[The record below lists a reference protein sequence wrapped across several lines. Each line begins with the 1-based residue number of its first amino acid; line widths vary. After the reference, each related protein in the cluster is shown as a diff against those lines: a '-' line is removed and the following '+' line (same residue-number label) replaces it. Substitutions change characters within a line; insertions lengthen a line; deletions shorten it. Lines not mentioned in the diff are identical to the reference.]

1 MNFCGG
7 PRRVPEAITRI
18 DTVQNGYEERL
29 SRFSDAVALRRP
41 DRVPVIS
48 LADLFM
54 TRYAGLS
61 NKEAMYDYRR
71 AADAFKASTIK
82 LGLDMAP
89 PVFGLTPGPVLEI
102 IGSKQMMWP
111 GFDLPDDVS
120 YQFVERE
127 YLLADEYDDFLE
139 DPGDFVWRKL
149 LPRVGS
155 LFEPLSALP
164 YFRLMAGG
172 NAVLQLGMAIGASPD
187 LASTFSRFSVLAA
200 ETAKYV
206 AVTSELTAELE
217 AAGYPVVAATATLCP
232 FDWVS
237 DMLRGIRGVMLD
249 MYRCPDKLLAA
260 VHLYTDVTI
269 RSTIRAARDS
279 GNPRVF
285 IPLHRGAGGF
295 MSNDQFAKFYWP
307 SLKEMLLAFVDA
319 GLVPLPFWEGNYTP
333 RLEFLAE
340 LPPGKIVGHFDV
352 IDTEK
357 FKTVLGDTMCFWGD
371 VPASLLCTGSPADV
385 RDYVRRLID
394 RFADSGGL
402 IVDGATG
409 GIPYNARPE
418 NVEAMVEAAHDYG
431 VY

>member
-1 MNFCGG
+1 M
-7 PRRVPEAITRI
+7 PEGVTAI
-18 DTVQNGYEERL
+18 DSAQKAFQERL
-29 SRFSDAVALRRP
+29 TRFSVAASLRKP

-61 NKEAMYDYRR
+61 NKEAMYEYRR

-102 IGSKQMMWP
+102 LGSKQMMWP
-111 GFDLPDDVS
+111 GHDLPDDVS

-155 LFEPLSALP
+155 LFESFSTLPPL
-164 YFRLMAGG
+164 RLMAGG
-172 NAVLQLGMAIGASPD
+172 NAVMQLGMAIGLSPE
-187 LASTFSRFSVLAA
+187 LESAFSRFAVLGA
-200 ETAKYV
+200 ETAKYAAVV
-206 AVTSELTAELE
+206 AELTAELE
-217 AAGYPVVAATATLCP
+217 AEGYPVVCATATLCP

-260 VHLYTDVTI
+260 VDLYTDLSIEATI
-269 RSTIRAARDS
+269 KAARDS

-295 MSNDQFAKFYWP
+295 MSNEQYAKFYWP
-307 SLKEMLLAFVDA
+307 SLKKMLLAFVEA
-319 GLVPLPFWEGNYTP
+319 GLVPLPFWEGDYTP
-333 RLEFLAE
+333 RLEFLAQ

-357 FKTVLGDTMCFWGD
+357 FKAVLGDTMCFWGD
-371 VPASLLCTGSPADV
+371 VPASLLCTASPAEV
-385 RDYVRRLID
+385 RNYVQRLID
-394 RFADSGGL
+394 LFADTGGL